1 MDCTHLTQFRSRMT
15 SRRVVLPL
23 ALGFALLVVGSA
35 RAQTTVG
42 SLSNFDVVNDTGG
55 ECHGFEI
62 ELEGLSSKDV
72 TYTFGAPYQR
82 YGNPHIVDGVG
93 RVYVHYE
100 SPYDPGTGTFVQAT
114 PVAPAGLMPGGH
126 DCYMGGPIQ
135 STVPY
140 DKSGCEHFGV
150 GITANPTKVVYR
162 WLIADPLNPGKLQPS
177 GTNVSIPAPAWNVL
191 PPPAPGL
198 PQVVQAVIPKAPPED
213 QREFGD
219 AQWAKVFVTE
229 APEPQELHHLLS
241 DDPAMPDKE
250 SGEVEI
256 EWVLLQF
263 DKNKD
268 PQENELAN
276 EKPLGDGKESV
287 TRRYEFYK
295 YIGMYDPET
304 NEALCEN
311 PTNPVQQ
318 VPERCGEQGPGGDWG
333 VGEYIGAQMA
343 AINVDQALAVL
354 DPVLQEGQAGTL
366 YPDRPLVFGGTGPY
380 TITVMGDIPPG
391 FDRDLLIATGVLS
404 GTPLAGGKYTFTVDA
419 KDSLG
424 ASVSGTFT
432 LDIASTSCVGACSGG
447 MEVTTADIISM
458 VALGLGGDES
468 MCPAGNPGGGPVTV
482 DVIMTAMK
490 HHMMGHCP
498 MG

>member
-1 MDCTHLTQFRSRMT
+1 
-15 SRRVVLPL
+15 
-23 ALGFALLVVGSA
+23 
-35 RAQTTVG
+35 
-42 SLSNFDVVNDTGG
+42 
-55 ECHGFEI
+55 
-62 ELEGLSSKDV
+62 
-72 TYTFGAPYQR
+72 
-82 YGNPHIVDGVG
+82 
-93 RVYVHYE
+93 
-100 SPYDPGTGTFVQAT
+100 
-114 PVAPAGLMPGGH
+114 
-126 DCYMGGPIQ
+126 
-135 STVPY
+135 
-140 DKSGCEHFGV
+140 
-150 GITANPTKVVYR
+150 
-162 WLIADPLNPGKLQPS
+162 
-177 GTNVSIPAPAWNVL
+177 
-191 PPPAPGL
+191 
-198 PQVVQAVIPKAPPED
+198 VIPKEPPED

-380 TITVMGDIPPG
+380 TITEMGDIPPG